1 MSKHLKLKDF
11 LSELSSKKIPLDI
24 LALQETWNIPYPHL
38 IHIPGYNFIHRQ
50 RDKIKGGGVGFYIQ
64 ENMSYSI
71 VENLSPFIPKLFECL
86 SIEVTI
92 NSKKTIFSSLYRS
105 PSSKTEDMVTFL
117 SNLDTL
123 LFNISSKYIT
133 INCLHLP

>member
-92 NSKKTIFSSLYRS
+92 NSKKKPYS
-105 PSSKTEDMVTFL
+105 PLFIDPHPQKQKTW
-117 SNLDTL
+117 
-123 LFNISSKYIT
+123 
-133 INCLHLP
+133 

>member
-11 LSELSSKKIPLDI
+11 LSELSTKNIPIDI

-38 IHIPGYNFIHRQ
+38 IHIPGYNFIHHQ

-64 ENMSYSI
+64 ENITYNI
-71 VENLSPFIPKLFECL
+71 VENLSPFIPKLFESL

-92 NSKKTIFSSLYRS
+92 NNKKKHILLSIQI
-105 PSSKTEDMVTFL
+105 PFL
-117 SNLDTL
+117 KNRKHANLP
-123 LFNISSKYIT
+123 
-133 INCLHLP
+133 LPP